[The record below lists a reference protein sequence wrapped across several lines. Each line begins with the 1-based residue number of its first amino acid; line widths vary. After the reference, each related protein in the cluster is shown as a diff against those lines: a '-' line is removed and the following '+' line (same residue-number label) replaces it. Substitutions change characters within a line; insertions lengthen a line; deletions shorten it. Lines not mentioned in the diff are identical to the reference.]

1 MQVLVNTTKTT
12 LVNVIPRTIIMTM
25 IEQNTSTTIAPQ
37 NMNILIGNT
46 DCNLL
51 LDSDRGC
58 TFLNLSLAKHIML
71 NCVQAKRS
79 EK

>member
-1 MQVLVNTTKTT
+1 MQVLANTTQTT
-12 LVNVIPRTIIMTM
+12 LMNVIPRTIIMSNDRTKYFYHKR
-25 IEQNTSTTIAPQ
+25 TQ

-46 DCNLL
+46 DFNLL
-51 LDSDRGC
+51 LDSGSGC